1 MVIGVDGN
9 DANVTSR
16 VGVGVYTFNL
26 LNYFAKVSTAN
37 LKFVVYLKNA
47 PAGCLPPESEYFRY
61 QVVPGRTLWLSLFLP
76 RVVNKSKNI
85 DVFFSPAHYS
95 PPKIHVPLVVTIHD
109 LAYFYYPKEF
119 LKRDLFKLKNWTRKS
134 IQSAKKIICVSKSTK
149 DDVALF
155 YKTPEDKLEVIYN
168 GYEKG
173 DNNETKPADF
183 TLSSKSYILFVSTLQ
198 PRKNIDFLVSAFL
211 KIQQKNPELKL
222 VIVGKKGWLY
232 KKLFKRVK
240 KLKIENSVLF
250 TGFMSDAEL
259 TFLYKNALC
268 LIHPSLYEGFGI
280 PILEAMAYDCPVISS
295 NKSSLPE
302 IGGDAAL
309 YFDPTDED
317 DLVGKFNTLAND
329 EKLQQALIQKGR
341 ERVSRFSWE
350 KCASETL
357 DVIKSAAV

>member
-37 LKFVVYLKNA
+37 LQFVVYLKNT

-119 LKRDLFKLKNWTRKS
+119 LKRDLYKLKNWTRKS
-134 IQSAKKIICVSKSTK
+134 IQNAQKIICVSKSTK
-149 DDVALF
+149 EDVIK
-155 YKTPEDKLEVIYN
+155 YYNPSSEKLEVIYN
-168 GYEKG
+168 GYEKEYTPDIRPEG
-173 DNNETKPADF
+173 Y
-183 TLSSKSYILFVSTLQ
+183 TLPTKSYILFVGTLQ

-211 KIQQKNPELKL
+211 KIQNSNPELKL

-232 KKLFKRVK
+232 KKLFKKVK
-240 KLKIENSVLF
+240 KLKLEDSVLF
-250 TGFMSDAEL
+250 AGFVSNPEL

-280 PILEAMAYDCPVISS
+280 PILEAMAHDCPVISS
-295 NKSSLPE
+295 SKSSIPE

-317 DLVGKFNTLAND
+317 DLVGKFKKLVGDKN
-329 EKLQQALIQKGR
+329 LQQALIQKGK
-341 ERVSRFSWE
+341 ERVSGFSWE

-357 DVIKSAAV
+357 DVIKSAAA